1 MSNVF
6 VRTYFD
12 IQKVKDISDDKDM
25 QFLTNNKCSYFIS
38 YFANHHL
45 IFFSWI
51 KHEKQTIV

>member
-25 QFLTNNKCSYFIS
+25 QFLTNNKCPYFIS
-38 YFANHHL
+38 YFANHHFL
-45 IFFSWI
+45 FVD
-51 KHEKQTIV
+51 ET